1 MSALYSQVDVI
12 APFDIEED
20 GTNASETVQKIA
32 MAKVAND
39 MTNDRDAAV
48 IIWGIFSTEHKI
60 NEARSLYHLRNKA
73 LTTIFVKVSAISKG
87 G

>member
-1 MSALYSQVDVI
+1 
-12 APFDIEED
+12 
-20 GTNASETVQKIA
+20 

-60 NEARSLYHLRNKA
+60 NEAKSLYHQRNKA